1 MVRGALAGSGG
12 KGLDMR
18 SLLAHAKAAKA
29 VITPKGSWT
38 KRARQRG
45 NAHCA
50 LGAIEEV
57 LGLAPET
64 AELDGRGA
72 ALIIALARELG
83 VPEHAAYRSAFRGY
97 FSKLCYVSHCAAAV
111 MKYNDARATTQ
122 RKVLRLFQRV
132 IARLEDETKHRHSR
146 RQVRQVRRGATTKT
160 VRRLQAVA
168 A

>member
-1 MVRGALAGSGG
+1 
-12 KGLDMR
+12 MR

-29 VITPKGSWT
+29 VIRPKGSWT

-57 LGLAPET
+57 LGLTPET

-146 RQVRQVRRGATTKT
+146 RQVRQVRQVRRGATTKT